1 MYQSEELLELYP
13 WLSIVPENYLN
24 AVSRHM
30 PKGVDEYQVESILGR
45 AIKNAIFGICSPEET
60 LRHAQ
65 RSLEDMTAR

>member
-45 AIKNAIFGICSPEET
+45 AIKNAILAFVRRKKPCVM
-60 LRHAQ
+60 
-65 RSLEDMTAR
+65 RSAVWKT